1 MTRYIGLDVHAS
13 NCTLAVVTETGKRS
27 SWEVVETTPAALIDA
42 VKRLTSHKADENLPW
57 RRQVPSHPKYPGCR
71 GHPRDRTP

>member
-42 VKRLTSHKADENLPW
+42 VKGVTGHKALLMEE
-57 RRQVPSHPKYPGCR
+57 C
-71 GHPRDRTP
+71 T